1 MITFFLDECPIYIY
15 FFFQLPKLNE
25 YCLGVELAPA
35 HQVIKKVLNGSSV
48 GLQAVSHSMPQRLQ
62 HVIKK
67 KKKKQKGH
75 ASY

>member
-15 FFFQLPKLNE
+15 FFQLPKLNE

-35 HQVIKKVLNGSSV
+35 HQVIKKSSKWIIC
-48 GLQAVSHSMPQRLQ
+48 GATSYIPLHAATATACD
-62 HVIKK
+62 KNK
-67 KKKKQKGH
+67 TKQKGH